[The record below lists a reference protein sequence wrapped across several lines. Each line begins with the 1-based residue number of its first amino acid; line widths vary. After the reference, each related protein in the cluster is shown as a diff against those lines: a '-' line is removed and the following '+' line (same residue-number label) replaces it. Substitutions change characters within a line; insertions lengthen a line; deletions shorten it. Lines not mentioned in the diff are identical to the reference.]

1 MAEEHS
7 TQAANG
13 ARSGSAK
20 RVASSRPTAQSKPH
34 SDSGSAVADAEFTA
48 RMNNL
53 FATVLNDDGQ
63 EYSVSDVVR
72 WINATGG
79 WSSRERLNAL
89 RKGKAVTDLRPDSP
103 EAVKV
108 AEFFRVPASYF
119 TDPQPPQID
128 GAEQHRLIQQRLSS
142 YRRGTIP
149 QRVYYLFTV
158 VVQADG
164 RPYPATYVA
173 RWINAN
179 GGKITNV
186 YIQKLTSGERGER
199 PQSSYL
205 QWIGKFFGMGLSFFY
220 DEDPPEVDG
229 QYQNAIIMLR
239 DPASAELQQLYGRL
253 SPLQQQGVRQLMIT
267 LARDNDPTFVEP
279 GRHDDDRD
287 D

>member
-7 TQAANG
+7 TQTANG
-13 ARSGSAK
+13 AAQSDDGSA
-20 RVASSRPTAQSKPH
+20 
-34 SDSGSAVADAEFTA
+34 DAAFTA
-48 RMNNL
+48 RMNTL
-53 FATVLNDDGQ
+53 FATVLKDDGQ

-79 WSSRERLNAL
+79 WSSRERLTAL

-128 GAEQHRLIQQRLSS
+128 GTAQHRLIQQRLSS

-186 YIQKLTSGERGER
+186 YIQKLISGERGER
-199 PQSSYL
+199 PQPSYL

-239 DPASAELQQLYGRL
+239 DPDGAELPQLYGRL
-253 SPLQQQGVRQLMIT
+253 SPLQQLGVRQLMIT

-279 GRHDDDRD
+279 GRHEDDRD
-287 D
+287 DWS